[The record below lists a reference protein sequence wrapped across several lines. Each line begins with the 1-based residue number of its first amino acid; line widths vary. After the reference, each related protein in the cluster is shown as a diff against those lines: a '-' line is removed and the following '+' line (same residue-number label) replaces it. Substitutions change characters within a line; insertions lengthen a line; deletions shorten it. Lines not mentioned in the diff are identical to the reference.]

1 MREKRKRVAVLSAG
15 RNLERER
22 EVVILLGDEI
32 EHWCEVRVCVLVSVS
47 KCD

>member
-1 MREKRKRVAVLSAG
+1 MREKRKGWLWFLLAG
-15 RNLERER
+15 IWRER
-22 EVVILLGDEI
+22 EVVNLSGDEI